1 MTNLDKLNL
10 LFDDYLTSNKKSF
23 MTLRTANEIV
33 KNSGDPDLANIN
45 LKKMLESG
53 MLPNSGQTESSP
65 NQWRIFHSESKVNE
79 SADSNS
85 DEENTF
91 YDEENLSSKAGSTKK
106 SKKTKVKYEYDKF
119 AIIALIV
126 IGVVIA
132 FFKLTKSESDAPN
145 TANITVIDPNRD
157 VTVTVEPDDETQSK
171 SGDIKSVLLEIT
183 SLFDD
188 LQNFK
193 DEKTFHEYGFGSA
206 GPYSWWFE
214 RVDELNNSP
223 HAKEILLNYG
233 FAIGDLQMLGL
244 EYVKS
249 RGAET
254 EYSMWAKNRILDGIR
269 PHRF

>member
-33 KNSGDPDLANIN
+33 KSSGDPDLANIN

-53 MLPNSGQTESSP
+53 MLPNSGQIESSP
-65 NQWRIFHSESKVNE
+65 KQWRIFHSQGKVNE
-79 SADSNS
+79 SSDSNL

-91 YDEENLSSKAGSTKK
+91 DQENLSSKDGSTKK
-106 SKKTKVKYEYDKF
+106 PKKTKVKYEYDKF
-119 AIIALIV
+119 AIMALIV
-126 IGVVIA
+126 IGVLIA
-132 FFKLTKSESDAPN
+132 FFNLTNSESDAPN
-145 TANITVIDPNRD
+145 TAKITVVDPNRD
-157 VTVTVEPDDETQSK
+157 VTVAVEPDDEPQSNT
-171 SGDIKSVLLEIT
+171 GDIKNVLLEIT

-193 DEKTFHEYGFGSA
+193 DEKTFHEYGFGLA
-206 GPYSWWFE
+206 GPYRWWFE

-254 EYSMWAKNRILDGIR
+254 EYSMWTKNRILDGIR
-269 PHRF
+269 LYRF